1 MKNLEKLSHY
11 LKKMFHSLAVST
23 PPFIILLWVFIDWAP
38 INKALAHEYFFRPVT
53 TPEGVINFANA
64 QLTPLSKFIGCLGQL
79 LEALPYIFGY
89 ILLKKLFASYEKKRI
104 FTTENTQIYKKIGWL
119 AFLNGILVLP
129 LVQAMMTAAA
139 TLSNPPGH
147 RWISVSLGTPNFE
160 AICSG
165 LLLVVISLVMQQA
178 QALQEENQLT
188 V

>member
-1 MKNLEKLSHY
+1 MKKLEKLSRY
-11 LKKMFHSLAVST
+11 LKKMFHSLAIST
-23 PPFIILLWVFIDWAP
+23 APFIILLWVFIDWPP
-38 INKALAHEYFFRPVT
+38 INKAITQEYFFRPVS
-53 TPEGVINFANA
+53 TPEGMINFANA

-79 LEALPYIFGY
+79 LESLPYILGY
-89 ILLKKLFASYEKKRI
+89 ILLKKLFAAYEKKKI
-104 FTTENTQIYKKIGWL
+104 FTHENTQIYKKIGWL

-129 LVQAMMTAAA
+129 LVQAMMTTAA

-147 RWISVSLGTPNFE
+147 RWISVNLGTPNFE
-160 AICSG
+160 AICCG